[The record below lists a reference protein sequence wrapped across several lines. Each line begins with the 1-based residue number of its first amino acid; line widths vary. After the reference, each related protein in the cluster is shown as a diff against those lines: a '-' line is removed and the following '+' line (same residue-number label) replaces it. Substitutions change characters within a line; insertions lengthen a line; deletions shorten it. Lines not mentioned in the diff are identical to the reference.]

1 MLDLRL
7 VEVANGEYDAKLLR
21 LNTIK
26 NNSLKKAKQYHFRN
40 TIKKIVTVIV
50 AIFMIIGIGIVGN
63 IELNATPER
72 AKEIKTV
79 QESNYYPTTGIITTV
94 SKDFIVFTDFNGNEW
109 TIEDSPEDW
118 ECGDICSV
126 IMDSKG
132 TDIIYDD
139 EVVSTKYSGWI
150 Y

>member
-7 VEVANGEYDAKLLR
+7 VEVANGTYDTKLQR

-26 NNSLKKAKQYHFRN
+26 NNSLKKAKQYHRRAIMKN
-40 TIKKIVTVIV
+40 IATVIV
-50 AIFMIIGIGIVGN
+50 AIFIIILIGLVGN
-63 IELNATPER
+63 MELHAEPDYV
-72 AKEIKTV
+72 KEQ
-79 QESNYYPTTGIITTV
+79 QEANYYPTTGIITTV
-94 SKDFIVFTDFNGNEW
+94 STEFVVFTDFNGNEW
-109 TIEDSPEDW
+109 MIEDSPEDW

-126 IMDSKG
+126 IMDSNG

-139 EVVSTKYSGWI
+139 SVVSTKYSGWI